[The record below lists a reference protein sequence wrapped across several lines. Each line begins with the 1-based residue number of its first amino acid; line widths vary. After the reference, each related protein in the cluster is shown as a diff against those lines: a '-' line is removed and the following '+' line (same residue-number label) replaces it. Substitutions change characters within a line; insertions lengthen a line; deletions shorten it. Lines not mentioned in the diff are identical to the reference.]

1 MPVVYKYG
9 KPLPSMSW
17 FVRFLENAKEYNQ
30 LSQAFFC
37 LFDSNTLTK
46 NDYLRIVTYLYDK
59 LPIYEVGASAEQYK
73 RTVLTYAEF
82 NYPPNPDIK
91 RVIYAFAS
99 CLSGMRLGLISAVL
113 YTLKG
118 KLADCANF
126 VGVQINAQSKG
137 SPRAPLDEKAFA
149 VLKKAHED

>member
-46 NDYLRIVTYLYDK
+46 NDYLRIVTCLYDK
-59 LPIYEVGASAEQYK
+59 LPIYEMGAGSEQYK

-99 CLSGMRLGLISAVL
+99 CFGGMRLNLISAVL

-126 VGVQINAQSKG
+126 VGTQINAQSKG
-137 SPRAPLDEKAFA
+137 STRAPLDEKAFA